1 MLALLKYSNSSENAT
16 KNLKQMVTDD
26 NSYAFT
32 RKLGVK
38 CPFWLKGSGQAI
50 KNTSNLVS

>member
-1 MLALLKYSNSSENAT
+1 MYSNSENAT
-16 KNLKQMVTDD
+16 EDLKQMVTDG
-26 NSYAFT
+26 NRYAFT

-50 KNTSNLVS
+50 KNTSHFVS